1 LGGGSSNAAAT
12 LRGLNTLAGH
22 PLSDGRLAE
31 LAAQLGTAFVATEE
45 CDADPGFKKVLA
57 EAREEDM
64 VEFTS
69 VAGLPA
75 RAVKTPWLVNYLKA
89 EPRLQDTVHKKP
101 RCTLAF
107 DCLAQ
112 CGLRDG
118 LPGWGQFCIDTQLAA
133 GLRGDL
139 KKGLFFRGVGA
150 LPFGSRIVT
159 VRDLIERLLTPASV
173 PACA

>member
-1 LGGGSSNAAAT
+1 VAT
-12 LRGLNTLAGH
+12 L
-22 PLSDGRLAE
+22 
-31 LAAQLGTAFVATEE
+31 E
-45 CDADPGFKKVLA
+45 CDADVNFKRVLA
-57 EAREEDM
+57 EARDEDI

-75 RAVKTPWLVNYLKA
+75 RAVRTPWLNNYLKA
-89 EPRLQDTVHKKP
+89 EPRLQEAVHRKP

-133 GLRGDL
+133 GLRGDV

-150 LPFGSRIVT
+150 LPFGTAIVP
-159 VRDLIERLLTPASV
+159 LQQLMEKLLTPV
-173 PACA
+173 